1 MFLLTARLTRRKVIF
16 FVLVLGLIAAA
27 LLLLSGRRESSVKV
41 PQLLSNADRVSY
53 LQSFGWQ
60 VAEEP
65 VETLQLLFPEKLEEP
80 YLSYNELQKTQ
91 GFDLTGC
98 CGKQVARY
106 TYTVRNYPGQAQG
119 VQINLYVCEGV
130 PAAGDVIA
138 SGADGF
144 QAVLAYPANG

>member
-106 TYTVRNYPGQAQG
+106 TYTVATIRARPRAYRSISTSVRACRRQAM
-119 VQINLYVCEGV
+119 
-130 PAAGDVIA
+130 
-138 SGADGF
+138 
-144 QAVLAYPANG
+144 